1 MRRIRELV
9 QNGGWH
15 MVEDRETGTQRRKQ
29 GGKRGDGRGGGK
41 EAGGEEREGEGRADV
56 KRESKGLMR

>member
-1 MRRIRELV
+1 
-9 QNGGWH
+9 